1 MPLDL
6 VMKKQ
11 KAFKLVSN
19 ITQEYNLV
27 LKSREKT
34 DKETNMYI
42 DGMHVPPIKDDK
54 KIKYLNFEFKFRVR
68 HHFHNPKHPSVLPF
82 LSHFTSSL
90 TMRTD
95 SDDDSDFVSPST
107 LVGGGNVRR
116 VDIINESDGDFE
128 KAKWLG

>member
-1 MPLDL
+1 M
-6 VMKKQ
+6 
-11 KAFKLVSN
+11 
-19 ITQEYNLV
+19 
-27 LKSREKT
+27 
-34 DKETNMYI
+34 
-42 DGMHVPPIKDDK
+42 
-54 KIKYLNFEFKFRVR
+54 R

-128 KAKWLG
+128 GSVVSRSPPVGTSDIVENPKHRLK